1 MQRIL
6 SPLLSEHDPKAS
18 SEGTIDPLGLYS
30 IADSIGSRL
39 APGVRERQSHPRFLT
54 AMGVGAV
61 VCSDFEEGMV
71 AADGVSEPWQV
82 FEWYMVEGLVRSFVE
97 SEDIKGLP
105 GRDKA
110 KGAIR
115 DGVPLQASRYLKA
128 PTVFGFHG
136 VYRVL
141 AEALDIINDNRLGAT
156 GYQLVSAWE
165 KEHRLDGFYN
175 KQGED
180 GKDVRQKLYDAIK
193 DGMDKGAVAR
203 SSGWTGW
210 NIFKEYLAPY
220 RFKPTEATIIKEAL
234 INQESE
240 FRSQVVRFLMAK
252 EGKEIWIATQSERKF
267 HEALRGYSTSSLQIL
282 INAIFAYE
290 TFARLLQD
298 AFDDCLMLMTRKS
311 GAKVNLNVA

>member
-1 MQRIL
+1 MERIL
-6 SPLLSEHDPKAS
+6 SPLLSEYDPKTS

-30 IADSIGSRL
+30 IADSLGTKL

-54 AMGVGAV
+54 AMAVGAV

-82 FEWYMVEGLVRSFVE
+82 FEWYVVEGLVRSFGE
-97 SEDIKGLP
+97 SKDIKGLP

-110 KGAIR
+110 KAAIR

-141 AEALDIINDNRLGAT
+141 AEELDIINDGRLGAT

-175 KQGED
+175 KQGGD
-180 GKDVRQKLYDAIK
+180 GKDVRQQLYAAVK

-203 SSGWTGW
+203 SLGWNGW

-220 RFKPTEATIIKEAL
+220 RFKP
-234 INQESE
+234 
-240 FRSQVVRFLMAK
+240 
-252 EGKEIWIATQSERKF
+252 
-267 HEALRGYSTSSLQIL
+267 
-282 INAIFAYE
+282 
-290 TFARLLQD
+290 
-298 AFDDCLMLMTRKS
+298 
-311 GAKVNLNVA
+311 